1 VNTVYIS
8 LGSNVGNRE
17 ETLLKSIALL
27 NEKAEN
33 VIAVSSLYETEPWKM
48 NDVNG
53 FINQVVELRT
63 ELSAE
68 ELMDTLLLIEQS
80 LGRTRNSEKYESRT
94 IDLDILFYNNDI
106 ISTEKVKVPHPLLHE
121 RRFVLEP
128 LAEIAPA
135 FIHPKLK
142 KSISQLLLECKD
154 SYTVARMMSK

>member
-1 VNTVYIS
+1 
-8 LGSNVGNRE
+8 LGSNIGNRE

-27 NEKAEN
+27 NEKAGN

-48 NDVNG
+48 ENAGG
-53 FINQVVELRT
+53 FINQAVEVRT
-63 ELSAE
+63 QLSAE
-68 ELMDTLLLIEQS
+68 ELMDTLLAIEQS

-94 IDLDILFYNNDI
+94 IDLDILFYNNSI
-106 ISTEKVKVPHPLLHE
+106 LSTEKVKIPHPLLHQ
-121 RRFVLEP
+121 RNFVLEP

-142 KSISQLLLECKD
+142 KNITQLLLECKD

>member
-1 VNTVYIS
+1 MNTVYIS